1 MQDNLKMERTIDD
14 LMDENKKF
22 RSKPGPTVYIGGIII
37 PYHMKKMK
45 LDALENNLDA
55 PNTYYWPELWFP
67 TLKNKIIKG
76 PGNTE

>member
-37 PYHMKKMK
+37 PYHMKKM
-45 LDALENNLDA
+45 N
-55 PNTYYWPELWFP
+55 
-67 TLKNKIIKG
+67 
-76 PGNTE
+76 

>member
-22 RSKPGPTVYIGGIII
+22 RSKPGPTVYVGGIII

-45 LDALENNLDA
+45 NLDA
-55 PNTYYWPELWFP
+55 PNNYYWPELWFP